1 MKFAREFV
9 ELIVFY
15 SQYTPDFKTF
25 FRTSSYVSKNNWQG
39 LQTDQLVGFRS
50 KILLGGR
57 R

>member
-1 MKFAREFV
+1 MQFAREFV